1 MGSIKIHN
9 KDAIKDM
16 VIFCAASI
24 RNTVSEESI
33 SEIKESLT
41 YDKALKIVNNVLNSS
56 HTQPLEHVVFQFELS
71 NYPTV
76 LEYFLIQFKHIT
88 PTIKSRRYVDFSN
101 MKSKYDNRFG
111 IFSSE
116 KVLNRIDE
124 ILEGRLN
131 NYRMLV
137 QAGVK
142 CEDAREILP
151 LNTPTT
157 ISLTVNLTELRNILH
172 QATLPI
178 NHPYTVK
185 FASDV
190 SYLLQK
196 EYGIQ
201 IFNVNGYKLT
211 NTNYWSENDNIFT
224 DYMGVWKI
232 LTLSQVEK
240 ITPINEILNDKNVN
254 KLATDISSS
263 KGNHPFRKKTNHR
276 YAITKINGDPF
287 YFLDKTYINNPNGP
301 NKMYFG
307 TLSFAGMTHI
317 LRHRSIK
324 VAPLPLCGLSP
335 TIPSHSKLPIEYQE
349 LFKNHMEDI
358 LGLIDLIAEEES
370 MTNLDIMRSGIIQL
384 LTLMGSDVYFF
395 AEFTPSAAS
404 HFCALR
410 LCSRAQGEI
419 RKFAELVA
427 KDFSDTHPLDLVPSC
442 ELLDGC
448 PEGKKFTCK
457 RKPLL

>member
-16 VIFCAASI
+16 VVFCAASI
-24 RNTVSEESI
+24 RNTISEESI

-56 HTQPLEHVVFQFELS
+56 HTQPLEHVVFQLELS
-71 NYPTV
+71 DYPTV

-111 IFSSE
+111 LFSSE
-116 KVLNRIDE
+116 KVLNRINE
-124 ILEGRLN
+124 ILEDRLN
-131 NYRMLV
+131 NYKMLV
-137 QAGVK
+137 NSGIK
-142 CEDAREILP
+142 CEDAREVLP

-157 ISLTVNLTELRNILH
+157 IALTVNLTELRNIVH

-185 FASDV
+185 FASDI

-211 NTNYWSENDNIFT
+211 NTFYWSENDNILQ
-224 DYMGVWKI
+224 DYMDVWKT
-232 LTLSQVEK
+232 LTADRVAKIIPVSKLLNNKNIDKLSTEV
-240 ITPINEILNDKNVN
+240 
-254 KLATDISSS
+254 SS
-263 KGNHPFRKKTNHR
+263 KSDATFGKKTKHR
-276 YAITKINGDPF
+276 YAISKINGDPL
-287 YFLDKTYINNPNGP
+287 YFLDKAHIYNRNKP
-301 NKMYFG
+301 NKTYFG
-307 TLSFAGMTHI
+307 TLSFAGITHI
-317 LRHRSIK
+317 LRHRSINM
-324 VAPLPLCGLSP
+324 APLPLCMLVP
-335 TIPSHSKLPIEYQE
+335 AIPVNSKLPINYQAI
-349 LFKNHMEDI
+349 FKSHMDDVLE
-358 LGLIDLIAEEES
+358 LIDLIMEEES
-370 MTNLDIMRSGIIQL
+370 MSFMDISRSGIVQL
-384 LTLMGSDVYFF
+384 LTLMGSDIYFF
-395 AEFTPSAAS
+395 AEFSPSAAS

-419 RKFAELVA
+419 RAFAEMVA
-427 KDFSDTHPLDLVPSC
+427 EDFSNTHPLNLVPSC

-448 PEGKKFTCK
+448 PEGKRFTCK